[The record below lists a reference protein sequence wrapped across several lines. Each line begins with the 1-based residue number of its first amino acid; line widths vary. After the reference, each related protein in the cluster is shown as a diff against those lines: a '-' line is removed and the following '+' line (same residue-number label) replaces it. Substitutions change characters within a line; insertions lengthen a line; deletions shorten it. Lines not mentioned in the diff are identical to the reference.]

1 MRVSRVAWIADGAD
15 TSNVNFIRPNGT
27 SVFSDYRDFTG
38 DGPGKI
44 TGGDEAFL
52 DANTIAGQGIHVYYV
67 NGFSAQPD
75 PSACNIRI
83 EGVAPGASLVG
94 LDVFG
99 SFEDITE
106 SNFLQAINYAVETDH
121 VNVLNESFGSNPFP
135 DVTALDVTK
144 QFNDAAA
151 AAAVGVSV
159 SSGDAGSTDTIGS
172 PSTDPNV
179 LSVGASTDFRFYAQT
194 NYAAVRYFATTGW
207 LDDNISSLS
216 SGGFDETGGTV
227 NLVAPGDLSFASCST
242 DTAIYTECTN
252 FKGQPSDVEESG
264 GTSES
269 SPFVAGAAAPVI
281 QAYRNTHG
289 GATPTPAL
297 VRQILVSTATDLGT
311 PATEQGAGLLNSYKA
326 VQLAES
332 IHTSDGSPS
341 RVGATLLK
349 STSQLSATDAPGSSE
364 SWPVTVTNT
373 GAFPQLVT
381 IHGRTFG
388 PDQNVQTGSV
398 TLNDATS
405 PQFAN
410 YQGLQNNYAE
420 FHFTVPP
427 GQGRLN
433 ASLAYPGNPANG
445 NNSRVRLILIDPRG
459 RFAAHTLPQ
468 GVGNYGD
475 SDVRFPTAG
484 TWTGVIFG
492 DVASV
497 SGTNGTIPWRVATE
511 KFVSFGSVSP
521 SAVLLHPGQSRT
533 VTVSAT
539 TPSAPGDAA
548 GSIVFSSDLGIG
560 GTNSIPVA
568 LRSTIDVAHGGAFSG
583 TLTGGNGRP
592 DGQGQEEYYEFN
604 VPAGVRDVTANV
616 SLTNDASDPVGAYLI
631 GPDGNALG
639 YGQNNLNGTQSL
651 SLTAYTRPCRRYL
664 DAHRGFR

>member
-1 MRVSRVAWIADGAD
+1 
-15 TSNVNFIRPNGT
+15 
-27 SVFSDYRDFTG
+27 
-38 DGPGKI
+38 
-44 TGGDEAFL
+44 
-52 DANTIAGQGIHVYYV
+52 
-67 NGFSAQPD
+67 
-75 PSACNIRI
+75 
-83 EGVAPGASLVG
+83 
-94 LDVFG
+94 
-99 SFEDITE
+99 
-106 SNFLQAINYAVETDH
+106 
-121 VNVLNESFGSNPFP
+121 
-135 DVTALDVTK
+135 
-144 QFNDAAA
+144 
-151 AAAVGVSV
+151 
-159 SSGDAGSTDTIGS
+159 
-172 PSTDPNV
+172 
-179 LSVGASTDFRFYAQT
+179 GASTDFRFYAQT
-194 NYAAVRYFATTGW
+194 NYAAARYFATTGW

-269 SPFVAGAAAPVI
+269 SPFVAGAA
-281 QAYRNTHG
+281 
-289 GATPTPAL
+289 TPTPAL

-326 VQLAES
+326 VQLAQS

-420 FHFTVPP
+420 FVPP

-459 RFAAHTLPQ
+459 RFA
-468 GVGNYGD
+468 
-475 SDVRFPTAG
+475 
-484 TWTGVIFG
+484 
-492 DVASV
+492 
-497 SGTNGTIPWRVATE
+497 
-511 KFVSFGSVSP
+511 
-521 SAVLLHPGQSRT
+521 
-533 VTVSAT
+533 
-539 TPSAPGDAA
+539 
-548 GSIVFSSDLGIG
+548 
-560 GTNSIPVA
+560 
-568 LRSTIDVAHGGAFSG
+568 
-583 TLTGGNGRP
+583 
-592 DGQGQEEYYEFN
+592 
-604 VPAGVRDVTANV
+604 
-616 SLTNDASDPVGAYLI
+616 
-631 GPDGNALG
+631 
-639 YGQNNLNGTQSL
+639 
-651 SLTAYTRPCRRYL
+651 
-664 DAHRGFR
+664 